1 MSEFNPL
8 DKILSDFKVPR
19 RKLELDKPYDSS
31 EINKDIN
38 TTIMDVLNNDYLEFT
53 RNLKIAKVDKLTTDN
68 KEEMK
73 KSIENHV
80 NDAYNF
86 EYENPSSKKTDYDL
100 LKEGYEKLYA
110 VYIEQK
116 YLLHYAMNDLMK
128 LSHINKTTQDAFNKK
143 LDDLK
148 ITDNITKEQ
157 LDKFKTDIT
166 AINESYLNRLDSLV
180 NSTDLSNA
188 KKKKILEDLRKPVE
202 RKPLERTP
210 VTNEPNQIRVVTIP
224 TDNAV
229 TPLSDN
235 GMFGSVIG
243 LKLF

>member
-1 MSEFNPL
+1 MSEFNAL

-19 RKLELDKPYDSS
+19 RKLELDKPYAPS

-38 TTIMDVLNNDYLEFT
+38 TTIIDVLNNDYLAFT
-53 RNLKIAKVDKLTTDN
+53 RNLKIDKVDELTPLDKRKG
-68 KEEMK
+68 KEN
-73 KSIENHV
+73 IEDDV
-80 NDAYNF
+80 KYVYNYP
-86 EYENPSSKKTDYDL
+86 YEKTSSKKTDYDL

-110 VYIEQK
+110 VYIDQK

-128 LSHINKTTQDAFNKK
+128 LSQINKRTQDDFNKK

-148 ITDNITKEQ
+148 TTDNITKEQ

-202 RKPLERTP
+202 RTP

-235 GMFGSVIG
+235 GMFGSVKG